1 MCRPAPPAPNRTAG
15 QVNRAEAS
23 GQPCK
28 GETEMSVPTATSP
41 SSQQRERRNG
51 FIGAFLGWVFDGY
64 ETYATVLVAAA
75 AVNDLIGPGTART
88 QPLYIGGI
96 LATTLAAWAVGG
108 LLSGILAD
116 YFGRRRVLFYSI
128 LWYSIFAGITALSP
142 NYALLLALRFLTGIG
157 MGAEWGAGS
166 SLVSELWDRERRG
179 RGLAYLQSGFG
190 LGFLIAAAVWQ
201 FVNDGSPSAWRW
213 MYVIGVTPALVTLFI
228 RGRVK
233 DPALWVEA
241 DARRRLARERLKAGT
256 ALSADRRLTRLTLWQ
271 LFETP
276 EWRRRTILL
285 LLASLSTTIG
295 WWAVSS
301 WIPLFTAQQ
310 VAGKVSNV
318 PATVTVVV
326 VAYNVVGIFG
336 FIALGYLADWFGRK
350 PTMIF
355 YFAGSLITVPA
366 LFLWSGSPDALTV
379 LAAINGFFT
388 LGQWTWLAIYPA
400 ELFPTH
406 LRATAIT
413 IAFNAARIVA
423 AAGTLATAALIG
435 FFGSISTA
443 AVVVGSIYI
452 LGLLVT
458 PWIGPETRGQP
469 LPEADDFAP
478 PATSPAAAAGSAPR

>member
-1 MCRPAPPAPNRTAG
+1 MT
-15 QVNRAEAS
+15 
-23 GQPCK
+23 
-28 GETEMSVPTATSP
+28 VPTTASP
-41 SSQQRERRNG
+41 GAQQRERRNG
-51 FIGAFLGWVFDGY
+51 FVGAFLGWVFDGY

-75 AVNDLIGPGTART
+75 AVNDLVGPGVART
-88 QPLYIGGI
+88 QPLFIGGI

-108 LLSGILAD
+108 LLSGVLAD
-116 YFGRRRVLFYSI
+116 YFGRRRVLLYSI
-128 LWYSIFAGITALSP
+128 LWYSIFAGITALAPS
-142 NYALLLALRFLTGIG
+142 YALLLALRFLTGIG

-190 LGFLIAAAVWQ
+190 LGFLVAAAIWQ
-201 FVNDGSPSAWRW
+201 LVNDGSPSAWRW
-213 MYVIGVTPALVTLFI
+213 MYVIGVTPALVTLFV
-228 RGRVK
+228 RSRVK
-233 DPALWVEA
+233 DSALWLEA
-241 DARRRLARERLKAGT
+241 DARRRAARERLDAGS
-256 ALSADRRLTRLTLWQ
+256 AVGADRRLTRLTLLQ

-276 EWRRRTILL
+276 ELRRRTILL

-318 PATVTVVV
+318 AAAVTAVV
-326 VAYNVVGIFG
+326 VAYNAVGILG

-366 LFLWSGSPDALTV
+366 LFLWTGSPDGLKL
-379 LAAINGFFT
+379 LAAVNGFFT

-400 ELFPTH
+400 ELFPTQ

-413 IAFNAARIVA
+413 IAFNATRFIA

-443 AVVVGSIYI
+443 AVTVGSVYI
-452 LGLLVT
+452 IGLLVT

-469 LPEADDFAP
+469 LPEADEFAP
-478 PATSPAAAAGSAPR
+478 TASSPAAAIESVPQP